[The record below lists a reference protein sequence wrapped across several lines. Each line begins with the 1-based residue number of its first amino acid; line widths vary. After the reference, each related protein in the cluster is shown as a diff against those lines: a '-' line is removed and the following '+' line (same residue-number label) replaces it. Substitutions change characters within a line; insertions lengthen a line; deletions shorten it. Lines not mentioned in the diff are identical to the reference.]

1 MRILATLVIFS
12 IVFSACTTQRAIYNY
27 LEDVNDTTFRKNVYI
42 AESIIQKNDHLSI
55 QIYSAATDPTVD
67 ILYNLPLSTMQGVG
81 GGGNQ
86 GGVGP
91 IGGYL
96 VDVNGNIEMPR
107 IGVIK
112 AEGLKKGELEE
123 VIKARLEGQLTRPTV
138 IVRFMNFRIT
148 VLGEVGA
155 PGVLN
160 VPTERL
166 SVLEAIGM
174 AGGVTEFGKIKEVKI
189 LRENNGIRELGVL
202 DLTSRDIFSSEYYQL
217 QQNDVVLVDQTRFK
231 MRQTEQQRVTQ
242 QIGFAT
248 GIISTIALVLALLN
262 RN

>member
-27 LEDVNDTTFRKNVYI
+27 LEDVNDTSFRKSVYI

-67 ILYNLPLSTMQGVG
+67 LLYNLPLQTMQGVG
-81 GGGNQ
+81 GMQ
-86 GGVGP
+86 GGGGP

-96 VDVNGNIEMPR
+96 VDVNGNVELPR

-123 VIKARLEGQLTRPTV
+123 VIKSRLEGQLTRPTV

-160 VPTERL
+160 IPTERL

-217 QQNDVVLVDQTRFK
+217 QQNDVVLVDQTQFK

>member
-1 MRILATLVIFS
+1 MRILAILLIFS

-27 LEDVNDTTFRKNVYI
+27 LEDINDTSFRKSVYI
-42 AESIIQKNDHLSI
+42 AEPIIQKNDLLTI
-55 QIYSAATDPTVD
+55 QVYSAATDPTID
-67 ILYNLPLSTMQGVG
+67 MLYNLPGGGLMQGGMPG
-81 GGGNQ
+81 GQ
-86 GGVGP
+86 GQGQL
-91 IGGYL
+91 GGYL
-96 VDVNGNIEMPR
+96 VDVNGNVEMPR

-112 AEGLKKGELEE
+112 AEGLKKSELEE
-123 VIKARLEGQLTRPTV
+123 VIKLRLEGQLNRPTV

-160 VPTERL
+160 IPTERL

-189 LRENNGIRELGVL
+189 LRENNGVRELGVL
-202 DLTSRDIFSSEYYQL
+202 DLTSREIFSSEYYQL

>member
-1 MRILATLVIFS
+1 
-12 IVFSACTTQRAIYNY
+12 
-27 LEDVNDTTFRKNVYI
+27 
-42 AESIIQKNDHLSI
+42 
-55 QIYSAATDPTVD
+55 
-67 ILYNLPLSTMQGVG
+67 
-81 GGGNQ
+81 
-86 GGVGP
+86 
-91 IGGYL
+91 
-96 VDVNGNIEMPR
+96 
-107 IGVIK
+107 
-112 AEGLKKGELEE
+112 LEE
-123 VIKARLEGQLTRPTV
+123 VIKLRLEGQLNRPTV

-160 VPTERL
+160 IPTERL

-189 LRENNGIRELGVL
+189 LRENNGVRELGVL
-202 DLTSRDIFSSEYYQL
+202 DLTSREIFSSEYYQL